1 MLDEKNT
8 HIAVE
13 PEKDQIELYFDTKG
27 SELDI
32 HSKVATDP
40 TAGLGVE
47 GKENRSLTRDDF
59 PPFAMLPYDGEGWT
73 LTWEGGPSP
82 HPIAEAMAYCAE
94 KLIGRE
100 ERIAGITNPGKWL
113 RLALDAICLTGADSL
128 NNTRSLHYRIYG
140 SDLLAINMRSLPKNT
155 CSLMATACLFPLVF
169 TYTMLKNTVGA
180 AICLTL
186 SMFHAVEGMIRKFAC
201 LLSAG
206 SKPQEEVVEW
216 SQEQYFLDGETGFHC
231 P

>member
-1 MLDEKNT
+1 MLGEKNT
-8 HIAVE
+8 HILV
-13 PEKDQIELYFDTKG
+13 PEKGQIES

-32 HSKVATDP
+32 HSKAATAP
-40 TAGLGVE
+40 TAVLGVL
-47 GKENRSLTRDDF
+47 KHDDLPPDAILNVENQYGS
-59 PPFAMLPYDGEGWT
+59 GGWT
-73 LTWEGGPSP
+73 LTWEVGSSP

-128 NNTRSLHYRIYG
+128 NNTRSLHYRIYE

-186 SMFHAVEGMIRKFAC
+186 SMFHAVEGMIRKFAHC